1 MSNYNNNKDI
11 VKAIISVWQVS
22 RRDGLGTESGIFKEP
37 YCTDDCPD
45 GCSTNYWKIYDEK
58 TGAWKTDSASAVAI
72 DCGETVQNY
81 FLYAIEIYVW
91 L

>member
-1 MSNYNNNKDI
+1 M
-11 VKAIISVWQVS
+11 S

-58 TGAWKTDSASAVAI
+58 TGAWETDSASAVAI

-81 FLYAIEIYVW
+81 FSYAIEIYVW
-91 L
+91 LGI

>member
-1 MSNYNNNKDI
+1 M
-11 VKAIISVWQVS
+11 S

-91 L
+91 LGI